1 MTRRPYLLAALLAL
15 AACSDRDA
23 PRPVNDLGTPRPA
36 GPSRPSAPP
45 PVAAP
50 ADPNDPAEPGIADL
64 ARLARYVFRTM
75 QDHETVCPLEN
86 PFRETLHFAF
96 MIEVKG
102 GRMTRVA
109 LSEVAVQGADAKR
122 PLSKAQRPPEVAGYL
137 ACLEPHLKA
146 VAMSPAPADGLYEP
160 AYSFGGQPAGKPAP

>member
-1 MTRRPYLLAALLAL
+1 MTRRPLLLTACVAL

-23 PRPVNDLGTPRPA
+23 PRPVNDLGTKPPAAATRPT
-36 GPSRPSAPP
+36 APP
-45 PVAAP
+45 PPATAA
-50 ADPNDPAEPGIADL
+50 DSNDPAEPGITDL
-64 ARLARYVFRTM
+64 ARLARYVFLTM
-75 QDHETVCPLEN
+75 QQHDAVCPLEN

-109 LSEVAVQGADAKR
+109 LSEVAVQGGSAKR
-122 PLSKAQRPPEVAGYL
+122 ALPKAQRPPEVAGYL

-160 AYSFGGQPAGKPAP
+160 AYSFGGQPSGKPAP

>member
-1 MTRRPYLLAALLAL
+1 MTRYLGLLTLFVAL

-23 PRPVNDLGTPRPA
+23 PRPVTNLGSPAPAHPARPA
-36 GPSRPSAPP
+36 AEPA
-45 PVAAP
+45 VAAS
-50 ADPNDPAEPGIADL
+50 ADPNDPGEPGIPDL

-75 QDHETVCPLEN
+75 QIHEEVCPLEN

-109 LSEVAVQGADAKR
+109 LSEVAVQDSRGRRALSLAK
-122 PLSKAQRPPEVAGYL
+122 RPPEVAGYL
-137 ACLEPHLKA
+137 ACLEPHLKS
-146 VAMSPAPADGLYEP
+146 VVMSPAPADGLYEP
-160 AYSFGGQPAGKPAP
+160 AYSFGGQPSGRAVP

>member
-1 MTRRPYLLAALLAL
+1 MTRRPMLLVACVAL

-23 PRPVNDLGTPRPA
+23 PRPVNDLGNPRPA
-36 GPSRPSAPP
+36 ATVPPLAPP
-45 PVAAP
+45 PAAP
-50 ADPNDPAEPGIADL
+50 SADPNDPAEPGITDL
-64 ARLARYVFRTM
+64 ARLARYVFLTM
-75 QDHETVCPLEN
+75 QQHEAVCPIEN

-109 LSEVAVQGADAKR
+109 LSDVAVQDKDAKR
-122 PLSKAQRPPEVAGYL
+122 PLPLAQRPPEVAGYL

>member
-1 MTRRPYLLAALLAL
+1 MRQFSVLLAVSVTF

-23 PRPVNDLGTPRPA
+23 PRPVTNRESPAPATPARPA
-36 GPSRPSAPP
+36 AEP
-45 PVAAP
+45 PVAAS
-50 ADPNDPAEPGIADL
+50 ADPNDPAEPGIPDL

-75 QDHETVCPLEN
+75 QIHEDVCPLEN

-109 LSEVAVQGADAKR
+109 LSEVAVQDSRGRRALSLAK
-122 PLSKAQRPPEVAGYL
+122 RPPEVAGYL
-137 ACLEPHLKA
+137 SCLEPQLK
-146 VAMSPAPADGLYEP
+146 VVVMSPAPADGLYEP
-160 AYSFGGQPAGKPAP
+160 AYSFGGQPSGRPAP

>member
-1 MTRRPYLLAALLAL
+1 MTRFSVLLAVAGAL

-23 PRPVNDLGTPRPA
+23 PRPVTDLGSPA
-36 GPSRPSAPP
+36 PAAPSLPAAKP
-45 PVAAP
+45 PVAP
-50 ADPNDPAEPGIADL
+50 SADPNDPVEPGIPDL

-75 QDHETVCPLEN
+75 QHHEAACPLEN

-96 MIEVKG
+96 MIEVAN

-109 LSEVAVQGADAKR
+109 LSEVAVQDKGARR
-122 PLSKAQRPPEVAGYL
+122 PLSKARRPPEVAGYL

-160 AYSFGGQPAGKPAP
+160 AYSYGGRPNGKPAP

>member
-1 MTRRPYLLAALLAL
+1 MTRPCVPLALVVAL
-15 AACSDRDA
+15 AACSDREA
-23 PRPVNDLGTPRPA
+23 PRPVTERASPAAPA
-36 GPSRPSAPP
+36 GSAAEPR
-45 PVAAP
+45 VAAT
-50 ADPNDPAEPGIADL
+50 ADPNDPAEPEIPDL

-75 QDHETVCPLEN
+75 QLHEDACPLEN

-96 MIEVKG
+96 MVEARG

-109 LSEVAVQGADAKR
+109 LSEVAVQDEGGR
-122 PLSKAQRPPEVAGYL
+122 RLLTKAQRPPEVAGYL

-160 AYSFGGQPAGKPAP
+160 AYSFGGQAGGRPAP

>member
-1 MTRRPYLLAALLAL
+1 MTRRAALLAAILAL

-23 PRPVNDLGTPRPA
+23 PRPVNDLGSPAPAAPARPA
-36 GPSRPSAPP
+36 APP
-45 PVAAP
+45 PVAGT
-50 ADPNDPAEPGIADL
+50 ADANDPAEPGISDL

-75 QDHETVCPLEN
+75 GRHEEVCPLEN

-96 MIEVKG
+96 MIEVAN
-102 GRMTRVA
+102 GRMSRVA
-109 LSEVAVQGADAKR
+109 LSEVAVQGKGAKR
-122 PLSKAQRPPEVAGYL
+122 PLSKAQRPPEVAAYL

-160 AYSFGGQPAGKPAP
+160 AYSFGGRPSGKPAP